1 MLCDFAGEQRP
12 AGLAQRVAG
21 RSHVRLNV
29 MQFTLQSRTGLVS
42 AVVLT
47 AVLCQGARGQD
58 AQSKDA
64 QTREA
69 KGLPSRA
76 APADYQTHA
85 QAGALTI
92 AAEFTGHSI
101 TSPQSVLATED
112 YVVVEV
118 GFFGPPEAR
127 LVLSYED
134 FSLRIN
140 GKKTPLPARPYASV
154 FKSLKDPEWEPP
166 IPVESKSKTSLGT
179 GGAGQN
185 DPGSTPP
192 VVHVPIEVERGWE
205 LRVQK
210 ATLPE
215 GERVIPVAGLIFF
228 QYHGK
233 TDNIDSIDLIYTG
246 PAGKVTLKLHP

>member
-1 MLCDFAGEQRP
+1 
-12 AGLAQRVAG
+12 LAAPSLPLTG
-21 RSHVRLNV
+21 HVRLNV
-29 MQFTLQSRTGLVS
+29 MQVSLQSKRGVVI

-47 AVLCQGARGQD
+47 AVLCRGARGQD
-58 AQSKDA
+58 AQSKEAQSKDA
-64 QTREA
+64 QIREA
-69 KGLPSRA
+69 KGLPPRA
-76 APADYQTHA
+76 APTDYQTHG
-85 QAGALTI
+85 QAGAVTI

-118 GFFGPPEAR
+118 GFFGPPEAQ
-127 LVLSYED
+127 LKLSYED

-140 GKKTPLPARPYASV
+140 GKKTPLPARPYAMV

-166 IPVESKSKTSLGT
+166 VPVESKSKTSLGS

-185 DPGSTPP
+185 DPGAPPP
-192 VVHVPIEVERGWE
+192 VVHIPIEVERGWE

-215 GERVIPVAGLIFF
+215 GDRALPVAGLIFF

-233 TDNIDSIDLIYTG
+233 TEKLDSIELTYTG
-246 PAGKVTLKLHP
+246 PAGKATLKLHP